1 VVRTLDV
8 SIRQNF
14 TETQRG
20 AAVATRVRQNLD
32 VGGSVTGSASP
43 PNDIVLGIQSHA
55 TGVSP
60 ESRRTRECDPPFHYT
75 YKEQRLYYIKRM
87 LVVCARPPL
96 KVENKRVQK
105 LKKIWKIQKQLKKEE
120 KDLFRELWE
129 ARLRPVEYDLDFDD
143 LFDTF

>member
-1 VVRTLDV
+1 MCRGGITH
-8 SIRQNF
+8 IRS
-14 TETQRG
+14 RG
-20 AAVATRVRQNLD
+20 FIT
-32 VGGSVTGSASP
+32 S
-43 PNDIVLGIQSHA
+43 
-55 TGVSP
+55 
-60 ESRRTRECDPPFHYT
+60 
-75 YKEQRLYYIKRM
+75 KRM

-105 LKKIWKIQKQLKKEE
+105 LKKIWKIQKQMKKEE